1 MSLGTEQQALV
12 DALAAEYA
20 AVYAYGV
27 IAAFSNPQRAQLIAT
42 AAAAHRARRNS
53 TIDALVAADVD
64 APPAA
69 PAYAPPFP
77 VNDPIPAAQFAI
89 AVENDCAVAWRSLIE
104 RAQSEATRKTG
115 IDALT
120 ETSVRLA
127 NWKQILG
134 TTPSTVPFP
143 GS

>member
-1 MSLGTEQQALV
+1 MSLGTEQKALV
-12 DALAAEYA
+12 DALAAEHA

-27 IAAFSNPQRAQLIAT
+27 IAAFSNPERAQLIAT

-64 APPAA
+64 APPPA

-77 VNDPIPAAQFAI
+77 VNDPIPAAQFAV

-120 ETSVRLA
+120 ETAVRLT

-134 TTPSTVPFP
+134 TTPPTVPFP